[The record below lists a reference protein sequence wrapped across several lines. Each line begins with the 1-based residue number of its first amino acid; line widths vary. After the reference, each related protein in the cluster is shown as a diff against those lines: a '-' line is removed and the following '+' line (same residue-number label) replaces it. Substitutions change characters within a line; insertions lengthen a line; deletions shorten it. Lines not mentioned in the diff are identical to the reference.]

1 MKSTRFYNT
10 IFLVAVLAVVFL
22 PLTGCVSALTQTRVE
37 EGAISTGTYTV
48 ILYRG
53 YGYRDLDSAAFLD
66 KEGDGFSLARNGSE
80 TGVIRIQNLDGAHAV
95 QEAEQFLGHH
105 ADFDYAQIQALTTS
119 DGTLVGYEIR
129 PIFRTTDASG
139 ADPLQI
145 TYAAA
150 GNRYLFTVDF
160 RFPPE
165 DPNDR
170 MRR

>member
-1 MKSTRFYNT
+1 MNTTRFYNRT
-10 IFLVAVLAVVFL
+10 LLVAVLCVVFL
-22 PLTGCVSALTQTRVE
+22 PLTGCVSALTQTPLE
-37 EGAISTGTYTV
+37 ANAISAGTYTV

-66 KEGDGFSLARNGSE
+66 KEGDGISLAENGSE
-80 TGVIRIQNLDGAHAV
+80 SGVIRMHKLGSAHAV
-95 QEAEQFLGHH
+95 QEAEYFLGHH
-105 ADFDYAQIQALTTS
+105 ADFDYAQIQALSTS

-129 PIFRTTDASG
+129 PIFRTIDASG
-139 ADPLQI
+139 NDPLQI
-145 TYAAA
+145 TYATA